1 MRRLSIL
8 FPYVLVPINAFAPTS
23 VHHRRSVS
31 ACRSKTN
38 LQDDVDTKQEKKTFA
53 FDVPA
58 FPTFEFNP
66 KGSTD
71 LIESITPEPS
81 EDAAA
86 AATTWS
92 YGEFAKAYP
101 NVNNIGIATIKTA
114 SADLLA
120 QVVIAQTP
128 ISDIDWQRAFLFCAF
143 GALYLGA
150 FQYWYQVNIFKKLFD
165 VDKFTS
171 QPWGDKLK
179 DKHGLISLG
188 AQTAVDLTVL
198 TLIYLPTFYIFKA
211 GVFSGSTDPAMRLS
225 QGIDNYTT
233 NFAKDEFDLIRVWAP
248 ADLVCFSVPLYLRL
262 PVRHVVSFVWTAYL
276 SFSRGGH

>member
-1 MRRLSIL
+1 
-8 FPYVLVPINAFAPTS
+8 
-23 VHHRRSVS
+23 
-31 ACRSKTN
+31 
-38 LQDDVDTKQEKKTFA
+38 LQEDTDTKQENKLA
-53 FDVPA
+53 FDVPSLSSS
-58 FPTFEFNP
+58 EFNP
-66 KGSTD
+66 DGSTD
-71 LIESITPEPS
+71 LDESIIASTATP
-81 EDAAA
+81 
-86 AATTWS
+86 WS

-128 ISDIDWQRAFLFCAF
+128 ISEIDWQRAFLFCAF

-179 DKHGLISLG
+179 DRDGLISLG

-198 TLIYLPTFYIFKA
+198 TWIYLPTFYIFKA
-211 GVFSGSTDPAMRLS
+211 GVFSGSTDPSIWVS
-225 QGIDNYTT
+225 QGIENYST